1 MRVSGLCSFCC
12 WVIAHQLSLAFPDL
26 AGWEGSCL
34 VSKRVYAI
42 EHPLRRCHSALGCL
56 PPPVP
61 DAQWCF
67 KAGKLPPN
75 LG

>member
-1 MRVSGLCSFCC
+1 MHEGLWLMLVLLLGNSPSTLFGVSRS
-12 WVIAHQLSLAFPDL
+12 
-26 AGWEGSCL
+26 GWEGSCL